1 MDPKERIHALL
12 EYGKLLLQAKANEH
26 KVTTEL
32 QKCINALQTE
42 LIETK

>member
-1 MDPKERIHALL
+1 MDPKERVHALL

-32 QKCINALQTE
+32 TKCINELQKE
-42 LIETK
+42 LIK